1 MSVLFNII
9 SDFTNFASPKGL
21 PPHYNQTEEIVK
33 IVAFW
38 FTIIVGIID
47 NSLVITVVKMFV
59 SMRTTTNYLLVNVA
73 CADVTTLLFTA
84 MLNLIMR
91 KTGQLLLKL
100 SRAFFCKFIYT
111 NTISIITL
119 LVTALTLTVLA
130 LERYN
135 ALVKPMLISRRLTIN
150 KVAYVITGIWFVA
163 IAMMTPLFATLD
175 FDPNT
180 RSCSHGDAEFEMMI
194 YIDCLIVILTL
205 VPFTL
210 IAFCYT
216 QIIYGMYFK
225 KAAWRRKFERGHVQE
240 ETKEKRRLVTLLILL
255 TVTFFIAFI
264 PYGVLLILKVS
275 KVSHTHVL
283 HLQSGSQYL
292 TLLNCAV
299 NPLIYAFQSSS
310 YRRAFKLI
318 IKKMLCRDVTY
329 ELSELLELRTRTS
342 IRNV

>member
-111 NTISIITL
+111 NTVAIITL

-130 LERYN
+130 IERYH
-135 ALVKPMLISRRLTIN
+135 R
-150 KVAYVITGIWFVA
+150 W
-163 IAMMTPLFATLD
+163 
-175 FDPNT
+175 
-180 RSCSHGDAEFEMMI
+180 
-194 YIDCLIVILTL
+194 
-205 VPFTL
+205 
-210 IAFCYT
+210 
-216 QIIYGMYFK
+216 
-225 KAAWRRKFERGHVQE
+225 
-240 ETKEKRRLVTLLILL
+240 
-255 TVTFFIAFI
+255 
-264 PYGVLLILKVS
+264 
-275 KVSHTHVL
+275 
-283 HLQSGSQYL
+283 
-292 TLLNCAV
+292 LN
-299 NPLIYAFQSSS
+299 P
-310 YRRAFKLI
+310 
-318 IKKMLCRDVTY
+318 
-329 ELSELLELRTRTS
+329 
-342 IRNV
+342 